1 MEKVFILK
9 GLDCPNCS
17 AKIEKEVGELEGI
30 TSSTVNLMKQTLTIT
45 LDENRART
53 IFPTIETIVHT
64 HEPDVEV
71 LESSSTP
78 TSAEEDADEEDNRT
92 RIIRLAAG
100 AILYFAIIALH
111 SFFALSDSLYLA
123 GLIASYLILG
133 YDVLWQ
139 ALRNITHGRIF
150 DEHFLMSIST
160 VGAFGIGEYPEAVAV
175 MLFYQVGEFFQD
187 LAVDRSRHSIAGLME
202 IRPDIA
208 HIRQDGIEKTVAPET
223 VAIGSTIIVHPGERI
238 PLDGQVVKGNSLLDT
253 RALTGES
260 VPRRIHVGDTALS
273 GCIVKDGLIEVKV
286 SHSFGE
292 STASKIIDL
301 VQNAAS
307 RKAPTERFITRFCRY
322 YTPFVVA
329 GAAVLGLIPPLFFGG
344 LWADWLTRAFVFLV
358 ISCPCALVISI
369 PLTFFSGIGAASR
382 KGVLVKGSNYLESL
396 TQLDTVVFDKT
407 GTLTKGV
414 FQVTGVDCAAGMA
427 NDDVL
432 HLAVLA
438 ESQSRHPI
446 ALSIQQAWKKPLDTQ
461 ELMDY
466 QEVSGR
472 GIRVT
477 YKRKQILAGN
487 EALLQE
493 AGIAFTPST
502 AAGTK
507 VYIAYGGTY
516 AGCLHITDE
525 VKEDSRQ
532 AIQGLKK
539 AGVTQ
544 TVMLTGDADDI
555 GRSVAQQLGLDK
567 YYAQLLPQDKVDRL
581 EELDAQK
588 QPGKKL
594 AFVGDGINDAPVLAR
609 ADVGIAMGGLGSDA
623 AIEAADV
630 VLMTDEPSKLVTAIR
645 VARATKSIAWQ
656 NIVLALGV
664 KGLLLILGALGM
676 ANMWEAV
683 FGDVG
688 VMVLAVLNSMRAL
701 RA

>member
-1 MEKVFILK
+1 MEKVFVLK

-45 LDENRART
+45 LDEDRART
-53 IFPTIETIVHT
+53 ITPIIESIVHT

-71 LESSSTP
+71 QEQSEASPGCS
-78 TSAEEDADEEDNRT
+78 EENENTRN

-100 AILYFAIIALH
+100 TVVYIAIMVFQAIHPLTDTA
-111 SFFALSDSLYLA
+111 YLA
-123 GLIASYLILG
+123 GLIAAYLILG

-139 ALRNITHGRIF
+139 ALRNITRGRIF

-175 MLFYQVGEFFQD
+175 MLFYQIGEWFQD
-187 LAVDRSRHSIAGLME
+187 MAVDRSRRSISGLMD
-202 IRPDIA
+202 IRPDVA
-208 HIRQDGIEKTVAPET
+208 HIRQDGKEITVAPDT
-223 VAIGSTIIVHPGERI
+223 IAIGSTIIVHPGERI
-238 PLDGQVVKGNSLLDT
+238 PLDGQVTSGSSLLDT

-260 VPRRIHVGDTALS
+260 VPRRVHSGDTALS
-273 GCIVKDGLIEVKV
+273 GCIAKDGVIEIKV
-286 SHSFGE
+286 SRTFGE

-322 YTPFVVA
+322 YTPFVVFSA
-329 GAAVLGLIPPLFFGG
+329 LLLGLVPPLFFGG
-344 LWADWLTRAFVFLV
+344 LWADWLIRSFIFLV

-382 KGVLVKGSNYLESL
+382 KGILVKGSNYLEAL
-396 TQLDTVVFDKT
+396 TQLGTVVFDKT

-414 FQVTGVDCAAGMA
+414 FRVTAIDSTD
-427 NDDVL
+427 NFSKDTVL
-432 HLAVLA
+432 HLAALA

-446 ALSIQQAWKKPLDTQ
+446 AQSIRQAWKNPIDTTT
-461 ELMDY
+461 LSDY
-466 QEVSGR
+466 QELSGLGICVVYR
-472 GIRVT
+472 G
-477 YKRKQILAGN
+477 KEILAGN
-487 EALLQE
+487 EALLHQNQVDF
-493 AGIAFTPST
+493 APSS

-507 VYIAYGGTY
+507 VYVAYNGSY

-525 VKEDSRQ
+525 IKEDSRQ

-539 AGVTQ
+539 AGVSQ
-544 TVMLTGDADDI
+544 TVMLTGDTEEI
-555 GRSVAQQLGLDK
+555 GRTVSQKLGLDT

-581 EELDAQK
+581 EELDAHK
-588 QPGKKL
+588 QIGKKL

-645 VARATKSIAWQ
+645 VARATKGIAWQ
-656 NIVLALGV
+656 NIVLALGI

-676 ANMWEAV
+676 ATMWEAV

-688 VMVLAVLNSMRAL
+688 VMILAVLNSMRAL